1 MAKLNTIADDY
12 RTLADL
18 LDNLAD
24 LEAAISDEIKKAELQ
39 NRKLFDIDREAYC
52 DEIDREIYANLQGK
66 TNTLS
71 DNYSKIKNSRVM
83 PANVRKILADYGR
96 VFINEDTNK
105 SGYPKITSLL
115 DKLRKDIGILENIL

>member
-115 DKLRKDIGILENIL
+115 DKLRKDIGILENII